1 MSKIDILPDLNV
13 ENSETNSTVEN
24 GVDEFIKYLQNLR
37 IKTSGNLLIGHLN
50 INSIRNK
57 VNMLSYMIVNK
68 IDILMI
74 SESKLDDTFPTSQF
88 VIDSFT
94 EPFRLDRTRNGG
106 GILLYVKNNI
116 TATLLTS
123 YTLPED
129 IEALFV
135 EIVIGNFKWLFCCS
149 YNPHKSMITYHL
161 QEIGKGLEFYTS
173 NYEKILLMGDFNS
186 EMSETSMN
194 SFCNLYNLKCLVQE
208 PTCYKNPE
216 RPSCI
221 DLFLSNCENHFL
233 KTEILET
240 GLSDFH
246 KLIITATMLKFE
258 KQPPQIVTYRNYKNY
273 NKELF
278 EKDIQIKLSEFD
290 IENIPYET
298 FTNIFIDI
306 LNLHA
311 PLKKKYLRA
320 NHSKFISKELSK
332 EIMLRS
338 KLRNKFLKDKTDE
351 ARTKYRKQRNIC
363 VHLLRRAKRN
373 YYNDLD
379 LSNVTDNRKFWKTIR
394 PLFANKI
401 NVKNKI
407 ALNEDSISTNND
419 SSSIKISYNKSFSQ
433 NRDIKR
439 TNNFGVE
446 SISTLGAKIW
456 ALVPENLKQSTSINI
471 FKRGIKRWNP
481 SNCPCRLCRVYVQNV
496 GFI

>member
-1 MSKIDILPDLNV
+1 
-13 ENSETNSTVEN
+13 
-24 GVDEFIKYLQNLR
+24 
-37 IKTSGNLLIGHLN
+37 
-50 INSIRNK
+50 
-57 VNMLSYMIVNK
+57 
-68 IDILMI
+68 
-74 SESKLDDTFPTSQF
+74 
-88 VIDSFT
+88 
-94 EPFRLDRTRNGG
+94 
-106 GILLYVKNNI
+106 
-116 TATLLTS
+116 
-123 YTLPED
+123 
-129 IEALFV
+129 
-135 EIVIGNFKWLFCCS
+135 
-149 YNPHKSMITYHL
+149 MITYHL

-233 KTEILET
+233 KTEIIET
-240 GLSDFH
+240 RLSDFH

-320 NHSKFISKELSK
+320 NNSKFISKELSK
-332 EIMLRS
+332 EIMLWS

-351 ARTKYRKQRNIC
+351 ARTRYRKQRNIC

-471 FKRGIKRWNP
+471 FKRDIKRWNP

>member
-1 MSKIDILPDLNV
+1 
-13 ENSETNSTVEN
+13 
-24 GVDEFIKYLQNLR
+24 
-37 IKTSGNLLIGHLN
+37 
-50 INSIRNK
+50 
-57 VNMLSYMIVNK
+57 
-68 IDILMI
+68 
-74 SESKLDDTFPTSQF
+74 
-88 VIDSFT
+88 
-94 EPFRLDRTRNGG
+94 
-106 GILLYVKNNI
+106 
-116 TATLLTS
+116 
-123 YTLPED
+123 
-129 IEALFV
+129 
-135 EIVIGNFKWLFCCS
+135 
-149 YNPHKSMITYHL
+149 MITYHL

-481 SNCPCRLCRVYVQNV
+481 SNCPYRLCRVYVQNV